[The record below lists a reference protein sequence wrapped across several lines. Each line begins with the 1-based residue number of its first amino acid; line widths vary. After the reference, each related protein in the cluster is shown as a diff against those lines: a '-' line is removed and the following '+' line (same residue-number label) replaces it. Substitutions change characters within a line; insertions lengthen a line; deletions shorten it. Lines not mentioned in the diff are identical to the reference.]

1 MDPSP
6 TPASQHSWMDADYM
20 RVLGTRTPRNE
31 PISIYEVHLGSFRR
45 VPEEADRPLTY
56 RELARWLP
64 EHAGRL
70 GFTHVE
76 ILPDPGIRAPFVAT
90 SYHGSEEDLM
100 ALVDA
105 LHGRGLGVIWGNVAL
120 DPRGDDELERAVSR
134 LEAFHADGVRV
145 VFPGS
150 ASEGAERE
158 EAEALLRQFNER
170 LHARLPGAFTVAAG
184 APDPAAAR
192 ALGFDFVWDLGF
204 ESDLLAYLGED
215 PFFRQWRH
223 DLITS
228 RRMTTV
234 GQPVVLAL
242 SHQAA
247 LGGKPSLLAR
257 MHGDRWQKFANLR
270 LLYAL
275 AFMLPG
281 KKLFFMGNEIA
292 QERGFAADRSL
303 DWHLVE
309 SESEH
314 LRMQHLVGE
323 LNAIY
328 RAQRSLHELDLSPEG
343 FSWLDTSDAERSV
356 IAFERKGDGGRDAS
370 VVVFNFTPVPRAN
383 HRIGVPSAGHWEEA
397 LNTDA
402 VHFGGSGQGNFGG
415 VEAAPVPAHGKPFS
429 LNLTLP
435 PLGAIVLR
443 PQNAAR

>member
-1 MDPSP
+1 
-6 TPASQHSWMDADYM
+6 MDADYM

-31 PISIYEVHLGSFRR
+31 PISIYEVHLASFRR
-45 VPEEADRPLTY
+45 VPEEANRPLTY

-76 ILPDPGIRAPFVAT
+76 FFPDAGIRTPFIAT

-105 LHGRGLGVIWGNVAL
+105 LHGRGLGVVWGALLL
-120 DPRGDDELERAVSR
+120 DPRGDNELERAISR

-145 VFPGS
+145 TLPGS
-150 ASEGAERE
+150 SVGGAERDE
-158 EAEALLRQFNER
+158 SEALLGRFNER
-170 LHARLPGAFTVAAG
+170 LHARLPGAFTVASGTTDA
-184 APDPAAAR
+184 AAAR

-204 ESDLLAYLGED
+204 EPDLLAYLGED
-215 PFFRQWRH
+215 PFFRKWRH
-223 DLITS
+223 DLVTAS
-228 RRMTTV
+228 RTAAV
-234 GQPVVLAL
+234 GQPMVLAL
-242 SHQAA
+242 SHLGA
-247 LGGKPSLLAR
+247 LGGQPSLLAR
-257 MHGDRWQKFANLR
+257 MHGDRWQQFANLR

-275 AFMLPG
+275 AFTLPG
-281 KKLFFMGNEIA
+281 KKLLFMGNELA
-292 QERGFAADRSL
+292 QERGFTSDGSL

-314 LRMQHLVGE
+314 LRMQHLIGE

-328 RAQRSLHELDLSPEG
+328 RAQPSLHELDLSPHG
-343 FSWLDTSDAERSV
+343 FSWLDTSDAEHSV
-356 IAFERKGDGGRDAS
+356 VAFERKGAGGRDAT

-402 VHFGGSGQGNFGG
+402 AEFGGGGQGNFGG
-415 VEAAPVPAHGKPFS
+415 VEATPVPAHGKPFS